1 MSCTYRR
8 QPSEDQIAWP
18 VVEFEF
24 VPSWEEPEAIY
35 VVIDGVRAAQRR
47 ERKWVSLMS
56 GVKVTD
62 TRKGIEVQFTDTA
75 IH

>member
-8 QPSEDQIAWP
+8 QSPEDQFAWP

-24 VPSWEEPEAIY
+24 VPSLEEPEAIY
-35 VVIDGVRAAQRR
+35 VVVDGVRAAQRQD
-47 ERKWVSLMS
+47 RKWVSLMW

-62 TRKGIEVQFTDTA
+62 TRKGIEVQFTNTA